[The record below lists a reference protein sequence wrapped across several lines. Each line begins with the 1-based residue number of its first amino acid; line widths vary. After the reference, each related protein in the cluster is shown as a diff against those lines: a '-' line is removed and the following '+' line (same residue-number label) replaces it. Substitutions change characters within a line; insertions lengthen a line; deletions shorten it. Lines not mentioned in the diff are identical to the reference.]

1 MNSKK
6 GVARPVQYFPS
17 PYVMHKRH
25 LTFEHLDERT
35 LLAGNLGEVV
45 PIYDSPEGIPE
56 QNAAEFADMSA
67 YEDSTRTAAIDLF
80 MAEGEGESANTLPPL
95 KVFPHPEAIV
105 AQWKR
110 NEAGGTTRI
119 DGAGINTLRDQN
131 NTVGSTDGLFGERA
145 ADFEKDNP
153 GPLSI
158 SDAEQ
163 NGLDFE
169 GGNFTFSFWL
179 KVEDAQS
186 GTDIR
191 SLIYKYT
198 GATDRSYALYHIQ
211 EGGIHEFDLILNSTG
226 RSGGDGHAHLP
237 FTMPVGEWFHATI
250 THDATNGGAAV
261 LYINGVEQAMASTGK
276 TSVYNGGA
284 DFTLGS
290 NNEGITKWD
299 GPMGVTTAWNVA
311 LSSQDVATEHAAY
324 FQKTEETIV
333 GPLPDVPVPPPAD
346 EDDESTEQELRLPPL
361 SALPHPDAIV
371 AQWKLNEAGGTTRID
386 GAGINTLGDQ
396 NNTVGSTDG
405 LFGERGADFEKDNPG
420 PLSIADAKQNGLD
433 SENGTFTFSFWL
445 KVEDAQSGTDIRSLI
460 YKYTGASDRS
470 YALYHIQEG
479 GIHEFDLILNST
491 GRSGGDGHAHL
502 PFTMPVGEWFHATI
516 THDATNGGAAVL
528 YINGVEQAMA
538 STGKTSVYNGG
549 ADFTLGSNN
558 EGITK

>member
-1 MNSKK
+1 
-6 GVARPVQYFPS
+6 
-17 PYVMHKRH
+17 MHKRH

-105 AQWKR
+105 AQWKL

-198 GATDRSYALYHIQ
+198 GASGPVVRS
-211 EGGIHEFDLILNSTG
+211 
-226 RSGGDGHAHLP
+226 
-237 FTMPVGEWFHATI
+237 
-250 THDATNGGAAV
+250 
-261 LYINGVEQAMASTGK
+261 
-276 TSVYNGGA
+276 
-284 DFTLGS
+284 
-290 NNEGITKWD
+290 
-299 GPMGVTTAWNVA
+299 
-311 LSSQDVATEHAAY
+311 
-324 FQKTEETIV
+324 
-333 GPLPDVPVPPPAD
+333 
-346 EDDESTEQELRLPPL
+346 
-361 SALPHPDAIV
+361 LPH
-371 AQWKLNEAGGTTRID
+371 
-386 GAGINTLGDQ
+386 
-396 NNTVGSTDG
+396 
-405 LFGERGADFEKDNPG
+405 
-420 PLSIADAKQNGLD
+420 
-433 SENGTFTFSFWL
+433 
-445 KVEDAQSGTDIRSLI
+445 SGR
-460 YKYTGASDRS
+460 R
-470 YALYHIQEG
+470 H
-479 GIHEFDLILNST
+479 
-491 GRSGGDGHAHL
+491 
-502 PFTMPVGEWFHATI
+502 P
-516 THDATNGGAAVL
+516 
-528 YINGVEQAMA
+528 
-538 STGKTSVYNGG
+538 
-549 ADFTLGSNN
+549 
-558 EGITK
+558 